1 MQSMPSVDLDQL
13 QGAVDWVS
21 SDSLMNE
28 AYVCRKTG
36 RIYWIP
42 DEAER
47 IDEREQAPSDVQDP
61 DKFLLVPDK
70 YYLDLGNKLAFDFTA
85 QYCPDCYDDVQDL
98 FRRKGA
104 YGRFKGLLAQ
114 KNLLDQWYGFS
125 EQQTR
130 LALQEWCKS
139 EGLEVMADTSQ

>member
-85 QYCPDCYDDVQDL
+85 QYCPDCYDDVRDL

-104 YGRFKGLLAQ
+104 YGRFKDLLAQ

-125 EQQTR
+125 EQQAR

-139 EGLEVMADTSQ
+139 EGLDVMADTGQ